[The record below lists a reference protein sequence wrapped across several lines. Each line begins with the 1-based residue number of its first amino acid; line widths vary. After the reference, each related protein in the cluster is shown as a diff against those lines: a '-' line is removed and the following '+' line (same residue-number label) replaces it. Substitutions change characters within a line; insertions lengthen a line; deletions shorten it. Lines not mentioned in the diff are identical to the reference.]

1 MESEK
6 NSVDFSGIRLKRY
19 IIEGII
25 VFVVP
30 ISVFLILP
38 LIYIL
43 LGGRWLYYY
52 GETIGMMFLSW
63 IFPYIFPIFFV
74 IVIVLYFVWHIILTL
89 HLIAQA
95 RTLKNK
101 QIITRS
107 QLDHINNQIRKS
119 RIYRFV
125 ASILFILFAIG
136 ALFMARKISSVIS

>member
-6 NSVDFSGIRLKRY
+6 IRVDFSGIRLKRY

-30 ISVFLILP
+30 ISVFLIFP

-52 GETIGMMFLSW
+52 GETIRMMFLSW
-63 IFPYIFPIFFV
+63 TFPYIFPTFFV

-107 QLDHINNQIRKS
+107 QLDHINNQMRKS
-119 RIYRFV
+119 RIYRSV